1 MNYGQYSGYESMG
14 NTGNFGGFGNVT
26 GGQNFGNPGPNFGN
40 FGQAQQGQGADSA
53 LNLQTLKEILLSM
66 QHENERLRKD
76 NFKLAEKIRKIE
88 SGNFDEYFIY
98 ATQAITLSSGATA
111 TTTISIT
118 READFYLT
126 KIVRVATS
134 SFAFLIRD
142 SSNDRQW
149 SNIAVHSDIGAGTA
163 QLPLILPKP
172 RYIARASTV
181 TLELTDLSL
190 ASNEVRLGLIGY
202 KVYHIEDLKTTI
214 S

>member
-1 MNYGQYSGYESMG
+1 MN
-14 NTGNFGGFGNVT
+14 GFGNYPMGPQM
-26 GGQNFGNPGPNFGN
+26 GGWQGM
-40 FGQAQQGQGADSA
+40 GQAPSGGNGASLDLST
-53 LNLQTLKEILLSM
+53 LQELLLSM
-66 QHENERLRKD
+66 QEESKRLRKD

-98 ATQAITLSSGATA
+98 ATSPITLASGGTA

-126 KIVRVATS
+126 KVVRVATAP
-134 SFAFLIRD
+134 FTFLIRD

-149 SNIAVHSDIGAGTA
+149 SNVAVHSDIGAGTA

-172 RYIARASTV
+172 RFIARASTI
-181 TLELTDLSL
+181 TIELTDISL

-202 KVYHIEDLKTTI
+202 KVYHVEDLKSTGG
-214 S
+214 

>member
-1 MNYGQYSGYESMG
+1 MPYNNIGNWGQPQQPQFSGYGGG
-14 NTGNFGGFGNVT
+14 NG
-26 GGQNFGNPGPNFGN
+26 
-40 FGQAQQGQGADSA
+40 FGQADAGGGAAAGGS
-53 LNLQTLKEILLSM
+53 LNLQTLQEILLSM
-66 QHENERLRKD
+66 QEENKRLRKD

-98 ATQAITLSSGATA
+98 ATSPITLASGGTA

-126 KIVRVATS
+126 KLVRVATAP
-134 SFAFLIRD
+134 FAFLVRD

-172 RYIARASTV
+172 RFIARASTI
-181 TLELTDLSL
+181 TIELTDLSL

-202 KVYHIEDLKTTI
+202 KVYHVEDLKTTTG
-214 S
+214 

>member
-1 MNYGQYSGYESMG
+1 MTTGQNWGQPQPQNYGYSGYG
-14 NTGNFGGFGNVT
+14 GGFGQAE
-26 GGQNFGNPGPNFGN
+26 GG
-40 FGQAQQGQGADSA
+40 SA
-53 LNLQTLKEILLSM
+53 AAGGSLNLQTLQEILLSM
-66 QHENERLRKD
+66 QEENKRLRKD

-98 ATQAITLSSGATA
+98 ATSPITLASGGTA

-126 KIVRVATS
+126 KLVRVATAP
-134 SFAFLIRD
+134 FAFLIRD

-172 RYIARASTV
+172 RFIARASTI
-181 TLELTDLSL
+181 TIELTDLSL

-202 KVYHIEDLKTTI
+202 KVYHVEDLKTTTG
-214 S
+214 

>member
-1 MNYGQYSGYESMG
+1 MPNYGNYDASFSG
-14 NTGNFGGFGNVT
+14 
-26 GGQNFGNPGPNFGN
+26 
-40 FGQAQQGQGADSA
+40 FGQADGGQPAGAGNLS
-53 LNLQTLKEILLSM
+53 LQTLQEILLSM
-66 QHENERLRKD
+66 QEENKRLRKD

-98 ATQAITLSSGATA
+98 ATQPVILAAGGTA

-126 KIVRVATS
+126 KVVRVATAP
-134 SFAFLIRD
+134 FAFMLRD

-172 RYIARASTV
+172 RFVARASTMTV
-181 TLELTDLSL
+181 EETDLSL
-190 ASNEVRLGLIGY
+190 AANEVRLGLIGY
-202 KVYHIEDLKTTI
+202 KVYHVEDLKTTAG
-214 S
+214 

>member
-1 MNYGQYSGYESMG
+1 MPYNTENWGQPQQQPQGYSGY
-14 NTGNFGGFGNVT
+14 GGFGQAE
-26 GGQNFGNPGPNFGN
+26 GG
-40 FGQAQQGQGADSA
+40 SA
-53 LNLQTLKEILLSM
+53 AGGSLNLQTLQEILLSM
-66 QHENERLRKD
+66 QEENKRLRKD

-88 SGNFDEYFIY
+88 SGNFDEYFTY
-98 ATQAITLSSGATA
+98 ATSPITLASGGTA

-126 KIVRVATS
+126 KLVRVATAP
-134 SFAFLIRD
+134 FAFLIRD

-172 RYIARASTV
+172 RFIARASTI
-181 TLELTDLSL
+181 TIELTDLSL

-202 KVYHIEDLKTTI
+202 KVYHVEDLKTTTG
-214 S
+214 

>member
-1 MNYGQYSGYESMG
+1 MPNYG
-14 NTGNFGGFGNVT
+14 
-26 GGQNFGNPGPNFGN
+26 GNPYGQQPNMYGN
-40 FGQAQQGQGADSA
+40 QSFGQFGQEASAGGGAS
-53 LNLQTLKEILLSM
+53 LNIQTLQEILLSM
-66 QHENERLRKD
+66 QEENKRLRKD

-98 ATQAITLSSGATA
+98 ATQPILLASGGTA
-111 TTTISIT
+111 TTTISVT

-126 KIVRVATS
+126 KIVRVATAP
-134 SFAFLIRD
+134 FAFLLRD

-172 RYIARASTV
+172 RFIARASTI
-181 TLELTDLSL
+181 TIEFTDLSL

-202 KVYHIEDLKTTI
+202 KVYHVEDLKTTAG
-214 S
+214 

>member
-1 MNYGQYSGYESMG
+1 MPYNGNWGQPQPQPQFSGYGS
-14 NTGNFGGFGNVT
+14 
-26 GGQNFGNPGPNFGN
+26 
-40 FGQAQQGQGADSA
+40 FGQAEGGGAAAGGS
-53 LNLQTLKEILLSM
+53 LNLQTLQEILLSM
-66 QHENERLRKD
+66 QEENKRLRKD

-98 ATQAITLSSGATA
+98 ATSPITLASGGTA
-111 TTTISIT
+111 VTTISIT

-126 KIVRVATS
+126 KLVRVATAP
-134 SFAFLIRD
+134 FAFLIRD

-172 RYIARASTV
+172 RFIARASTI
-181 TLELTDLSL
+181 TIELTDLSL

-202 KVYHIEDLKTTI
+202 KVYHVEDLKTTTG
-214 S
+214 